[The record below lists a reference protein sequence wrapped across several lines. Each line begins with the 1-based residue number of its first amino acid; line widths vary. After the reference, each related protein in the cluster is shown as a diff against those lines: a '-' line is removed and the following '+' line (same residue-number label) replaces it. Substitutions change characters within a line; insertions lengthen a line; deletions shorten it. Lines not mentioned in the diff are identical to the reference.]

1 MVWRVHVTQLAA
13 DVGIDAE
20 DGATVNEDLCKDV
33 EDTVVNLAG
42 RRHQQRRE
50 CHDDAREEQGQGG
63 PFLWFHDAEVLAT
76 FGSPSRAPP
85 VREGEGHP
93 VLGERWSA
101 ARVAAAAAAAR
112 VAATAGS
119 GAAGSAAV
127 RIGAF
132 GVFHVSVVGR
142 DDALHDVAVAVVAGD
157 VDSRLGQRL
166 PDFGVGRED
175 DAAAGDE
182 AGRHLVDV
190 GHRIGAQSEPHAA
203 QSRHGHAV
211 ALGGPCLDDLADGVP
226 CSVDGAPADARTEGC
241 LLDYLVGRE
250 LAVEVGLEHVGP
262 LLFTLREGH
271 VALDCF
277 YFDCHGSLCF
287 FLSHEAAIVTT

>member
-13 DVGIDAE
+13 DVGIEAE

-63 PFLWFHDAEVLAT
+63 PFLWFHDEEVLET
-76 FGSPSRAPP
+76 FGSPSPAPP

-101 ARVAAAAAAAR
+101 ARVAAASLAAAAR

-119 GAAGSAAV
+119 GAAG
-127 RIGAF
+127 IGAF

-157 VDSRLGQRL
+157 VDSRLGQCL

-182 AGRHLVDV
+182 AGRHLVHV

>member
-63 PFLWFHDAEVLAT
+63 PFLWFHDEEVLET

-119 GAAGSAAV
+119 GAAV

-157 VDSRLGQRL
+157 VDSRLGQCL
-166 PDFGVGRED
+166 PDFGVRRED

-182 AGRHLVDV
+182 AGRHLVHV

-241 LLDYLVGRE
+241 LPDYLVGRE